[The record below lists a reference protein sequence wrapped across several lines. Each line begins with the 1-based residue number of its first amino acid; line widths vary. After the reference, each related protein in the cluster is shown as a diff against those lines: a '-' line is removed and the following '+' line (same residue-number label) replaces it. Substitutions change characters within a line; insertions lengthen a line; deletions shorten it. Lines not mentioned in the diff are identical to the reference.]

1 MSPAVSADQ
10 QEEEE
15 GIMVRVE
22 FQKELESLHQDIIRM
37 SAMVEGAINEAVLA
51 LMDMDCERAQ
61 KVVDGDDVIDEMERA
76 IDRKCVEIIARQQP
90 VASDLRDITSTLKLI
105 TDLERIA
112 DHAGDISER
121 VIAMCGQDSRIPVP
135 YDISRMAEF
144 SKNMLREA
152 LDSYV
157 TRNEEQASRTIEMDT
172 QVDDMYERIK
182 SYLTHLMKVD
192 SQNVEQLVEL
202 LLVSK
207 YFERISDHAQNVAE
221 WVLFFIKGRHMNYPN
236 ERSNR
241 YV

>member
-1 MSPAVSADQ
+1 
-10 QEEEE
+10 
-15 GIMVRVE
+15 MVRVE

-61 KVVDGDDVIDEMERA
+61 KVVDGDDAIDEMERA

-112 DHAGDISER
+112 DHASDISER
-121 VIAMCGQDSRIPVP
+121 VMAMCGQESRIPVP

-157 TRNEEQASRTIEMDT
+157 TRNEEQAARTIEMDT
-172 QVDDMYERIK
+172 QVDEMYERIK
-182 SYLTHLMKVD
+182 AYLTHLMKVD
-192 SQNVEQLVEL
+192 TQNVEQLVEL
-202 LLVSK
+202 LLISK

-241 YV
+241 HV